1 MKRFFVKDAKVLSHH
16 GKQKNFKFI
25 YYKLITMTD
34 LNTKERE
41 ISFEKTSEGGSTPLD
56 YLQQLFSDPNFT
68 ERLVATSTK
77 DSGDAMR
84 AFDDRFK
91 KHVQRL
97 LNDLKNQAALEDLG
111 RTGEDLNIVRGELR
125 GEWGKALA
133 AVTEVSI
140 EIAGKTFTKP
150 VAQVEEVL
158 KDRLHGEYEE
168 EYDTLKA
175 TYDEDRDQ
183 ARERLSALSDSIPA
197 LSEDTEFSQAL
208 DRWGSSPN
216 SEGNRGEDGQGFH
229 AGVVHYFEYRQ
240 NSEKAGRFS
249 REAPED
255 FSLNGFVEYTES
267 VAHYVEASD
276 AELEAFEGVQGFVR
290 LRDEQGQERLI
301 LDSDAG
307 FVVGFKKAEEDSIK
321 VITVLPN
328 SNKPKK
334 NTKRFQS
341 AAKAAYQEGNPKNY
355 LNCLNDPKELVAA
368 DAETMDLLG

>member
-1 MKRFFVKDAKVLSHH
+1 
-16 GKQKNFKFI
+16 
-25 YYKLITMTD
+25 MTD

-208 DRWGSSPN
+208 DRWGSSPD
-216 SEGNRGEDGQGFH
+216 SEGNRGEDGQ
-229 AGVVHYFEYRQ
+229 V
-240 NSEKAGRFS
+240 S
-249 REAPED
+249 
-255 FSLNGFVEYTES
+255 
-267 VAHYVEASD
+267 
-276 AELEAFEGVQGFVR
+276 
-290 LRDEQGQERLI
+290 
-301 LDSDAG
+301 
-307 FVVGFKKAEEDSIK
+307 
-321 VITVLPN
+321 
-328 SNKPKK
+328 
-334 NTKRFQS
+334 
-341 AAKAAYQEGNPKNY
+341 
-355 LNCLNDPKELVAA
+355 
-368 DAETMDLLG
+368 